1 MKDLFNDKMRGT
13 RGSLILRYLHD
24 EGYKSVEMVMVQFLV
39 FSPRFT
45 VT

>member
-13 RGSLILRYLHD
+13 RGSLIFRYLCD
-24 EGYKSVEMVMVQFLV
+24 EGYKSVEMVIVQFLV

>member
-1 MKDLFNDKMRGT
+1 MKDLFNDNMRGT
-13 RGSLILRYLHD
+13 CGSLIFRYLRD